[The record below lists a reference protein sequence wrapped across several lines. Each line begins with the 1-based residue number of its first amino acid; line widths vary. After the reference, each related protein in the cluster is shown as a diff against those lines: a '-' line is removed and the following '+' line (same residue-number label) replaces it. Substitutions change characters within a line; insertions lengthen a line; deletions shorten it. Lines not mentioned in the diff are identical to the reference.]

1 MNTIY
6 GWNLYLLDPQNI
18 PLYYTCI
25 QKKTKTLPVYIL
37 DNLPLIT
44 YMDIKNKNKI
54 KKFFKDPRRN
64 CGIKQFEGK
73 YKLIDEQRD

>member
-1 MNTIY
+1 
-6 GWNLYLLDPQNI
+6 
-18 PLYYTCI
+18 
-25 QKKTKTLPVYIL
+25 
-37 DNLPLIT
+37 
-44 YMDIKNKNKI
+44 MDIKNKNKI